1 MRSAEFDRS
10 EVLQNAMQTFMEQ
23 GYAKASMQK
32 LTKATGLHPGS
43 IYCAFGSKKGL
54 FLEAVNH
61 YHEQKRMAFSQ
72 LFTTDKPVLASL
84 SLFIDN
90 TVQECMQ
97 NTCAKVCLLTRSLN
111 EIEGQDPEI
120 ANVLADNLKQLENAL
135 AKQIEKAQQQ
145 GEAILPDNAL
155 SLARF
160 FTMGIYG
167 MRTYAFTH
175 PNKAILEEMGKQ
187 LLRSITTD

>member
-54 FLEAVNH
+54 FLEAVSH
-61 YHEQKRMAFSQ
+61 YHEQKRIAFAQ
-72 LFTTDKPVLASL
+72 LFAADKPVLDSL
-84 SLFIDN
+84 AIFVDN
-90 TVQECMQ
+90 TVEECMQ
-97 NTCAKVCLLTRSLN
+97 NTCVKVCLLTRSLN

-120 ANVLADNLKQLENAL
+120 VGVLADNLKQVENAL
-135 AKQIEKAQQQ
+135 AVQIEKAQNQ
-145 GEAILPDNAL
+145 GEAIRDDNAL

-175 PNKAILEEMGKQ
+175 PNKTILHEMGNQ
-187 LLRSITTD
+187 LLSAITTD